1 MLRSIVLRSIMLS
14 SRMQRA
20 TLPSVQM
27 RWVLAI
33 FSSAPHL
40 ASHVARR

>member
-1 MLRSIVLRSIMLS
+1 MLRSIVLRSIMFS

-20 TLPSVQM
+20 TLPNVPM
-27 RWVLAI
+27 RWVLAV

-40 ASHVARR
+40 ASHIARR